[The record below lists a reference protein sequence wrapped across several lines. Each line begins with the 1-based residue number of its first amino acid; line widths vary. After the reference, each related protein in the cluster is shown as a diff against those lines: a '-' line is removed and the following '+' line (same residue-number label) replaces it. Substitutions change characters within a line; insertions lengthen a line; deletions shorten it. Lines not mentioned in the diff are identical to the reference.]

1 MKLGFIGAGN
11 MGAAI
16 LEGITARGVI
26 RGEDIVVYDAYA
38 PAVERAQKTGAK
50 AAANNRAVAEAADMV
65 ILAVKPKDSLEVIRE
80 IAPKLEGKALLSIV
94 AGLSYS
100 AIGGAL
106 AGAKARVLVILP
118 NTPALVGEG
127 ATGFTLETTF
137 TDAEKSFAQK
147 LFEAVGIVEWV
158 PEKLLFAVSALSGGG
173 PAYAAMFAE
182 ALADGGV
189 LEGLPRPMA
198 YRLAAQTL
206 KGTGKLL
213 LETEQHPG
221 AVKDAVCSPGGT
233 TIEAVRE
240 LERGAFRYSVLNAVR
255 ESARKFWTL
264 IKPEGTGSSA

>member
-1 MKLGFIGAGN
+1 

-26 RGEDIVVYDAYA
+26 GGEDIVVYDSHA
-38 PAVERAQKTGAK
+38 PAVERARKTGAAA
-50 AAANNRAVAEAADMV
+50 AAANTGVAAAADMV
-65 ILAVKPKDSLEVIRE
+65 ILAVKPKDALAVIRE
-80 IAPKLEGKALLSIV
+80 IAPLLAGKALLSIV

-100 AIGGAL
+100 AIDGAL
-106 AGAKARVLVILP
+106 AGAAARVLVIMP
-118 NTPALVGEG
+118 NTPALAGEG
-127 ATGFTLETTF
+127 AAGFALETTF
-137 TDAEKSFAQK
+137 TDTEKLFAQK

-158 PEKLLFAVSALSGGG
+158 PEKLLAAVSALSGGG
-173 PAYAAMFAE
+173 PAYAALFAE

-189 LEGLPRPMA
+189 LEGLPRPVA

-213 LETEQHPG
+213 LETGQHPG

-240 LERGAFRYSVLNAVR
+240 LERGAFRYSVLNAVHK
-255 ESARKFWTL
+255 SAQKFSRL
-264 IKPEGTGSSA
+264 LGQR